1 MVPHQ
6 AAQDVEIAQ
15 ARALFGRV
23 RELGRQ
29 EEDLGHYSSTSQS
42 DSVAS
47 ANLIRALFIDA
58 QRGLGR
64 LTP

>member
-1 MVPHQ
+1 
-6 AAQDVEIAQ
+6 
-15 ARALFGRV
+15 LFGRV